1 MTQVAQHIINNPVI
15 SHHQRWTTQNR
26 DQRGVYDKKSL
37 VIGKESTDQNESAIV
52 PEMQRGILIKYIII
66 LLFLLYIQCLYSMLE
81 LIRTHNADYA
91 ITPISA
97 WPSEELRTIDTLWTH
112 THTHT
117 LKLPCQLHSNVTICY
132 NYSVRTIVRRRN
144 YTFPIIEPSVLLN
157 AYTALYARIRKK
169 KWSWKGLACECDL
182 WLCVFQT
189 FCLSLYPWD
198 WNGPRQMVQVVRR
211 AINTYYKSFL
221 SNVLAH

>member
-66 LLFLLYIQCLYSMLE
+66 LLFLLYIQCLSSMLE

-97 WPSEELRTIDTLWTH
+97 WPSEDLRTIDTLWTH

-169 KWSWKGLACECDL
+169 SEVERDWPASVISDFVCSRLFVSRCTRGTGTALDKWYKL
-182 WLCVFQT
+182 WDEQ
-189 FCLSLYPWD
+189 SIHI
-198 WNGPRQMVQVVRR
+198 
-211 AINTYYKSFL
+211 INHSSATC
-221 SNVLAH
+221 